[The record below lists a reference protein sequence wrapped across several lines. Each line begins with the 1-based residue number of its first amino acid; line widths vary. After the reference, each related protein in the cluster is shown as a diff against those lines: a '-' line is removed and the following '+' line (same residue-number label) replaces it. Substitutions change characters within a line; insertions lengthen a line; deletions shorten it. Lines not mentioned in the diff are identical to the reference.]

1 MLRVERDILI
11 ARPVEDVFAFVADF
25 DNFTIWSTDV
35 VKAELL
41 TPGPTRVGTKARIT
55 RTALGQPFV
64 MDFDLVTYEPNR
76 AIGFRGSMLSV
87 PFASRMDFAPLN
99 GAGVK
104 IVQSGEVTVPPL
116 LFMVE
121 PTARQVLGTTF
132 ENDLRTLKRLMEAE
146 ADQDA

>member
-1 MLRVERDILI
+1 MLRVERDVLI
-11 ARPVEDVFAFVADF
+11 ARRVEDVFAFVADF
-25 DNFTIWSTDV
+25 DNFTAWSTDV

-55 RTALGQPFV
+55 RTVLGQPFV
-64 MDFDLVTYEPNR
+64 MDFELVTYEPNR
-76 AIGFRGSMLSV
+76 AIGFRGAMLGV

-99 GAGVK
+99 GAGVE
-104 IVQSGEVTVPPL
+104 VTQSGEVIVPPL

-132 ENDLRTLKRLMEAE
+132 ENDLRKLKQLMEAG
-146 ADQDA
+146 QDA

>member
-1 MLRVERDILI
+1 MLRVERDIQI
-11 ARPVEDVFAFVADF
+11 ARRVEDVFAFVADF
-25 DNFTIWSTDV
+25 DNFTAWSTDV

-99 GAGVK
+99 GAGAGVK
-104 IVQSGEVTVPPL
+104 VVQSGEVTVPPL

-132 ENDLRTLKRLMEAE
+132 ENDLRKLKQLMEAG
-146 ADQDA
+146 QDA